1 MIIFY
6 LLQEAKQKQRR
17 MSAGALQEL
26 FFLPCAPEDPCAV
39 QRGRHVVLPWSSC
52 SSPFRRADSPAL
64 FSRVIV
70 VFSNTPGSHDR
81 GLPSAKFLSSV
92 FQPCQVALSRWQS
105 QAIPL
110 CSLTPAPVQHF
121 QTQPT
126 IKKSLPK
133 VVWSMN
139 FGCPSDMHNP
149 WVNIRPAPFHGLWF
163 PQIIGQH
170 FLRAQPGA
178 VCQCALPKLCSRNKI
193 SGFPWSH
200 SSWSSGIA
208 V

>member
-52 SSPFRRADSPAL
+52 SSAFRRADSPAL
-64 FSRVIV
+64 FSQVIWFSPIPLV
-70 VFSNTPGSHDR
+70 PMTGVFLLLNFCHQFSNLAKLHCQDDKARRS
-81 GLPSAKFLSSV
+81 LYAPSPQHQFNI
-92 FQPCQVALSRWQS
+92 SRHNLQ
-105 QAIPL
+105 L
-110 CSLTPAPVQHF
+110 
-121 QTQPT
+121 
-126 IKKSLPK
+126 KKSLPK

-149 WVNIRPAPFHGLWF
+149 WVNIRPAPFHGL
-163 PQIIGQH
+163 
-170 FLRAQPGA
+170 
-178 VCQCALPKLCSRNKI
+178 
-193 SGFPWSH
+193 
-200 SSWSSGIA
+200 
-208 V
+208 